1 MTDTT
6 RAADDYTT
14 SVLTSRWTAVPE
26 DTLGGWC
33 VTCNGLTPANGGVTV
48 ADMVTRELAERIAE
62 LHNAALDGR
71 LLPAGTDTVEQF
83 NTRLYR
89 GDTLMEEP
97 DTAQT
102 RAHAQARVDWHD
114 QKRAEDPSWPGRA
127 VLVRR
132 FQHTTPFEPVEVK
145 P

>member
-6 RAADDYTT
+6 SAESDYNRC
-14 SVLTSRWTAVPE
+14 VLSARWTAVPN
-26 DTLGGWC
+26 DMIGGWC
-33 VTCNGLTPANGGVTV
+33 VTSNGLTPAHGGVMA
-48 ADMVTRELAERIAE
+48 ADMVTREIAE
-62 LHNAALDGR
+62 HIADLHNAALDGR
-71 LLPAGTDTVEQF
+71 ILPAGTDTVEQF

-89 GDTLMEEP
+89 GDTLMGEP

-114 QKRAEDPSWPGRA
+114 RKRAEEPSWPGRA

-132 FQHTTPFEPVEVK
+132 FQHTTPFEPVEVE